1 MPSTRTPVVRD
12 HKHSPC
18 PVGDGLL
25 KSSKRLQGTSICLSI
40 AAWLVIMPA
49 DSAALECMLKAKML
63 TSLTAHLNIKI
74 IPAAQRRKMRHSL
87 TLGKGGYVELGLTS
101 SGATLL
107 RVMVPGMAHVGSSR
121 SRRLPD
127 CLSTCSTDDNAG
139 HASDAGHASGDE
151 QLAVVVAK
159 PQVAALCTCSVDNDR
174 DGPPRPRQRT
184 RQSSAQPQQVT
195 HVALP
200 MRQETA
206 HHRTQAEAF
215 RALTPPWQGGACYA
229 RRQRAPQPSSAGLL
243 L

>member
-1 MPSTRTPVVRD
+1 MPSTHTPVVRD

-74 IPAAQRRKMRHSL
+74 IPAAQRRKMRHSV
-87 TLGKGGYVELGLTS
+87 TLGKGGYVELGLLGLTS
-101 SGATLL
+101 SGATLFK
-107 RVMVPGMAHVGSSR
+107 VMVPGMTHVGSSS

-127 CLSTCSTDDNAG
+127 CLSTCSTDDN
-139 HASDAGHASGDE
+139 AGHASGDE

-159 PQVAALCTCSVDNDR
+159 PQVAALCACSVDNDR
-174 DGPPRPRQRT
+174 DRPPRPRQRT
-184 RQSSAQPQQVT
+184 RQSSAQPHKVM

-200 MRQETA
+200 MRKETA

-215 RALTPPWQGGACYA
+215 CALIQPWQGVAYYA
-229 RRQRAPQPSSAGLL
+229 RHQKAPQPSSAGLL